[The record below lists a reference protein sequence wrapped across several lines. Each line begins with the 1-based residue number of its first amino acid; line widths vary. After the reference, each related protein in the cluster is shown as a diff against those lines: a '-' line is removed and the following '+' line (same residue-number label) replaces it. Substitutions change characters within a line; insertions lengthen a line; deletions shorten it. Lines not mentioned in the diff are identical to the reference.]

1 MQRRFT
7 KNVKMYEVENAIDGE
22 HFYGSCAFDGC
33 DVLSFSDDSKS
44 PFSQTA
50 KDVIIQ
56 QKRDDKCGNVC
67 KRSNKNVRNRGFSLR
82 RKHFECQKTIRSSW
96 NRLSDQVRKSSMDHG
111 KTGNDYIPINSL

>member
-1 MQRRFT
+1 MLGQS
-7 KNVKMYEVENAIDGE
+7 II
-22 HFYGSCAFDGC
+22 YGLES
-33 DVLSFSDDSKS
+33 
-44 PFSQTA
+44 
-50 KDVIIQ
+50 IIQ

-111 KTGNDYIPINSL
+111 KTGNDYIPINSLRRFLSKKSKIGGVGIELFTNAL